1 MSLLANAAYLAEM
14 LGGEAWPFSLE
25 KLQELEER
33 KKAKLKDR
41 TLESLLVSGD
51 LNFVIGKDGVKVLNS
66 LIQYR

>member
-1 MSLLANAAYLAEM
+1 M

-25 KLQELEER
+25 KLQELQER
-33 KKAKLKDR
+33 KKAKLKDQ